1 MAEAEPP
8 ALDLAELSRRF
19 EEALLGG
26 ERKFT
31 RIEVAQRAGISIDR
45 AERIWHALGFATV
58 PDDEVAF
65 TDGDVEAAR
74 LMVALEE
81 DGFIEPAMESALARK
96 LGQTQ
101 SRLASWQSAMFLTLL
116 GESDLG
122 AEDSLEVASLLLPA
136 MERMQTYVWRR
147 HLAAAAGRAIASTG
161 DMSHGVRVVGFAD
174 VVGYTRLSRR
184 LTEPELA
191 ELIERFEAMA
201 AEVVATHG
209 GRLIK
214 SIGDEV
220 LFVADEPAR
229 GAEIAL
235 ALQEETERVGDMPQL
250 RIGLAW
256 RPGSPRRP
264 DPAGCSPTA
273 SSAWPSTATRTSSY
287 GDSAGSR
294 SAAIPTSSRTPSN
307 ARNPRSKARDV
318 VRSGTLCVVSEHSL
332 TAPAPAVVVREVH
345 EVTELARISAD
356 DPLVMWAAQGLRRS
370 RAWRLGDA
378 VAVAAPDISRR
389 DRLAV
394 RGPADD
400 LAPLVAHVLA
410 EVGTSYRPFGEE
422 AVVRELAERVPGV
435 EFVASF
441 GWMDCE
447 TTPLTAG
454 PVRWLGSD
462 DRVTALLEVAALA
475 EGNELLSVAADAW
488 SARGVGFLA
497 GVATAPAAR
506 GRGLSTVVCGFVTAE
521 LIARC
526 GRVALM
532 VDKGNESAISIYR
545 RLGYTYRAVAA
556 ARATTAVR
564 AARLGA
570 C

>member
-1 MAEAEPP
+1 M
-8 ALDLAELSRRF
+8 
-19 EEALLGG
+19 
-26 ERKFT
+26 
-31 RIEVAQRAGISIDR
+31 
-45 AERIWHALGFATV
+45 
-58 PDDEVAF
+58 
-65 TDGDVEAAR
+65 
-74 LMVALEE
+74 
-81 DGFIEPAMESALARK
+81 
-96 LGQTQ
+96 
-101 SRLASWQSAMFLTLL
+101 
-116 GESDLG
+116 
-122 AEDSLEVASLLLPA
+122 
-136 MERMQTYVWRR
+136 
-147 HLAAAAGRAIASTG
+147 
-161 DMSHGVRVVGFAD
+161 
-174 VVGYTRLSRR
+174 
-184 LTEPELA
+184 
-191 ELIERFEAMA
+191 
-201 AEVVATHG
+201 
-209 GRLIK
+209 
-214 SIGDEV
+214 
-220 LFVADEPAR
+220 
-229 GAEIAL
+229 
-235 ALQEETERVGDMPQL
+235 
-250 RIGLAW
+250 
-256 RPGSPRRP
+256 
-264 DPAGCSPTA
+264 
-273 SSAWPSTATRTSSY
+273 
-287 GDSAGSR
+287 
-294 SAAIPTSSRTPSN
+294 
-307 ARNPRSKARDV
+307 
-318 VRSGTLCVVSEHSL
+318 RSGKLCVVSEHSL
-332 TAPAPAVVVREVH
+332 IAPAPAGVVREVH

-394 RGPADD
+394 RGPVDD

-462 DRVTALLEVAALA
+462 DRVTALLEVAAPDSYAWPGHPGVRAWAGVA

-488 SARGVGFLA
+488 SAPDVGFLA

-532 VDKGNESAISIYR
+532 VDKGNESAIAVYR